1 MTSEQVSAASV
12 AGPQEG
18 PRSKPETSPKQVFE
32 AFQKGFQYY
41 EKGISVLQKKA
52 EKDPASLSKVEKRR
66 LSDFEVCKQGGQKAG
81 EDGKLISIETPAGT
95 SHEGIPVEGMVKNL
109 REQIQERR
117 KVNISQLHG
126 TALDKISEEISE
138 MERILSVIE
147 SNSKPFRHARIEE
160 GLTDPAF
167 FDERTKAEASII
179 SEDGLRKSENP
190 SDSDRVKEDWY
201 DAEQSLNRRREL
213 ILPKEKAVSEQE
225 QIEEVLDQ
233 LSSLVDRKGQ
243 IGSALQPEPSTLTP
257 EVAAPVSEGPA
268 TATPEPVTPKST
280 PLPESSSPAETTSPT
295 VELSPRDHK
304 PEFFIDNL
312 YDQEHVAKIDDI
324 RGGGKLSVEKKALEN
339 LVFTEK
345 DGKQTVSD
353 LLTQVAGPMRAG
365 ETEPTYRSRLVSE
378 VARRLR
384 FQGDNRGSNDP
395 LFRELKTR
403 GLLDEEGKSGR
414 LLQAAEGMINLYLE
428 DDNALMMEDYRRF
441 REDGRFYL
449 TAADEEA
456 AGERRLS
463 GSMSLFS
470 EKGERKLMPDRDLFA
485 SAMVS
490 EYMMDIPYETTPDG
504 KTTTFREKVTE
515 LDGKRKAA
523 KDQGNRG
530 EFDVLTDEVTGLRQE
545 FYSKLE
551 NVLVKRSRGKGVTES
566 SYNPFDP
573 KRNLFENQVYQ
584 QLGLLLN
591 KQTTPDLLSALVDH
605 YVEHNNY
612 AKGKEALLAKL
623 KNLYDLKE
631 GELVV
636 PNFLIYAQEGT
647 DFMERKMIRKP
658 ELHKIEKYIRPKKF
672 IKEGPYVDVR
682 VPYEESAPSTVT
694 PPEKKGDGETG
705 KTPEAAPAGKEEGEG
720 EKEPKGEGKNPE
732 GAPAAED
739 EKLEELASNLDAG
752 AGFINKERKVQNMLQ
767 VADHL
772 FADDLRTETK
782 SFWYRA
788 RDKALG
794 WSYRIP
800 LLGGV
805 IRGMAHPVQMI
816 WQQGLARS
824 VFEQQH
830 IRFAADLNATL
841 QATGGKGIPVEMT
854 IEMAQKAIDEG
865 IALKKQEKNI
875 LKKFSW
881 MVTDTLKGITGISQT
896 SEQQLAKK
904 WLGDELAKPEDQRVA
919 ELRMTGS
926 QTISEQTDL
935 GERYAQWN
943 KTLTFEQSN
952 KVKVSSEAGETR
964 HQLPAEMQKP
974 VSDRLKGFIV
984 EFAEG
989 KLTEKQLIEKVNE
1002 YLMGEVRADLI
1013 KTDPNLAKE
1022 LDTQEVGSNILN
1034 LARYVT
1040 GKDKQGNVVEEN
1052 RWQRYKTEKG
1062 KEQSKWEELEV
1073 NLLVGKAEF
1082 GRVRGHKEMGFLA
1095 DNLARRLSERGGVS
1109 EKLQAG
1115 AAAYAKDITT
1125 NVASYAA
1132 GYWGAALGMSIL
1144 NIPKNTALKVLGGFA
1159 GIAGGAAF
1167 KETGFAIMPL
1177 AKKLEFTKWGH
1188 KFTPFMIKGRY
1199 LKEVEQLSREA
1210 AKGRLTPERAKIRK
1224 EMGTLLVPRL
1234 KVQELLEGVG
1244 SNAGLESLVYKKDD
1258 LTVDEAKRL
1267 FSQLVDIKARMRL
1280 TDQSQTGAMDFKTQN
1295 YFEFVEG
1302 HENQQNERLT
1312 AALEQGIVKLI
1323 KSGQEGLLG
1332 ANNSFDR
1339 FDNMTAVAEAQLR
1352 YSSADKKAMG
1362 KWLQKE
1368 KGLTK
1373 QEADNWISTMQPDI
1387 DLQIQKTDSIKAK
1400 NRRLTRLTLI
1410 RGASTFLKASITGM
1424 ATEGIMDFVQ
1434 DVQHG
1439 GFQEAFGELKEIYVD
1454 GKPPLELNDQG
1465 QLVADLTTGQKFYLG
1480 ARYWVEPPFPSTGH
1494 FTQIDNVNLNLPG
1507 ALSYQEQVINGH
1519 TYQALIDIR
1528 TGDVKMDLT
1537 GFKLDYKDVNGDSH
1551 LELVAIDDA
1560 TGQIRGG
1567 LTGGETYVTDLFH
1580 QAGIDLKPDG
1590 IRESIPQQVEAFN
1603 PAAIVPKGADIN
1615 GDGTVDVTTKIPDN
1629 TSWQYDPASGKM
1641 DLHGTNIDGTDR
1653 VLIEDATISPD
1664 GQITGGDYDHN
1675 LITINN
1681 TPGGAGPEI
1690 NVEPVSG
1697 SEIWG
1702 AAAHYRVVHAHAES
1716 TEAIR
1721 NQTFS
1726 TNDSTGE
1733 HPIGV
1738 RYTFPGHTIRN
1749 PNTGVIETLDQ
1760 AAADNR
1766 VGLYLQIP
1774 HFGPLGEDVGIFVP
1788 AHFDAS
1794 LNKFVVDFDPTD
1806 TTTMIKLPDGTEV
1819 SMADFSQ
1826 NFLNEA
1832 KLAEYVRQNG
1842 GPGILDSETWYEGR
1856 EFFNLAN
1863 PDGDITHQGRI
1874 LGGYFDTDS
1883 KATEFGFT
1891 PAPGQDNHG
1900 AFIAIHADHGSG
1912 AVDLTI
1918 PEGPPQ
1924 PSPSIPEINVG
1935 PISDTNTIDQ
1945 LGYRVESPPFA
1956 FTYEPNPMIPMRE
1969 NIEKGE
1975 GGKAVISDRAGQ
1987 PQTGS
1992 ATQTPA
1998 TVVPPTAAKTAPSPV
2013 VEEPAFVEVPAGEEK
2028 KESRLATPAKKI
2040 ELTDEEKQRLE
2051 KMTEQAK
2058 KVLNTE
2064 KSPGKKYSEE
2074 VYKQLLEA
2082 IKLTSKD
2089 KFTDEQIR
2097 EYLDQS
2103 LEASLSNDEEV
2114 VAHVKGNRAVGYD
2127 DNLETAV
2134 EYLKSICLKLG
2145 INNTQDLK
2153 DYYLIRLVG
2162 KVEEQL
2168 SKKDPAKRNS
2178 ALHRMASLAAVMD
2191 LADRG
2196 ELDFSTPVVVEQD
2209 KNPTPDTQPS
2219 AIKTDKKPADD
2230 EEEKK

>member
-705 KTPEAAPAGKEEGEG
+705 KTPEAAPAVKPKDISPSTMADTIKIPTVKKDTSDSTKADTVRIPREEAPAEAVLATDVPVIVKETKPGIGKVIVDKAKQAW
-720 EKEPKGEGKNPE
+720 EKLKTADQNERAKNKARRQALVAKVKSLLPKGE
-732 GAPAAED
+732 AD
-739 EKLEELASNLDAG
+739 E
-752 AGFINKERKVQNMLQ
+752 V
-767 VADHL
+767 
-772 FADDLRTETK
+772 
-782 SFWYRA
+782 
-788 RDKALG
+788 
-794 WSYRIP
+794 
-800 LLGGV
+800 
-805 IRGMAHPVQMI
+805 
-816 WQQGLARS
+816 
-824 VFEQQH
+824 
-830 IRFAADLNATL
+830 AADLEVVEAVEEGATAEGPSFKDKVGASW
-841 QATGGKGIPVEMT
+841 QSAKAKVGEATG
-854 IEMAQKAIDEG
+854 
-865 IALKKQEKNI
+865 
-875 LKKFSW
+875 
-881 MVTDTLKGITGISQT
+881 
-896 SEQQLAKK
+896 
-904 WLGDELAKPEDQRVA
+904 
-919 ELRMTGS
+919 
-926 QTISEQTDL
+926 
-935 GERYAQWN
+935 
-943 KTLTFEQSN
+943 
-952 KVKVSSEAGETR
+952 KVSST
-964 HQLPAEMQKP
+964 
-974 VSDRLKGFIV
+974 V
-984 EFAEG
+984 
-989 KLTEKQLIEKVNE
+989 
-1002 YLMGEVRADLI
+1002 
-1013 KTDPNLAKE
+1013 KE
-1022 LDTQEVGSNILN
+1022 N
-1034 LARYVT
+1034 
-1040 GKDKQGNVVEEN
+1040 
-1052 RWQRYKTEKG
+1052 W
-1062 KEQSKWEELEV
+1062 
-1073 NLLVGKAEF
+1073 
-1082 GRVRGHKEMGFLA
+1082 
-1095 DNLARRLSERGGVS
+1095 
-1109 EKLQAG
+1109 EKL
-1115 AAAYAKDITT
+1115 K
-1125 NVASYAA
+1125 
-1132 GYWGAALGMSIL
+1132 
-1144 NIPKNTALKVLGGFA
+1144 TAD
-1159 GIAGGAAF
+1159 
-1167 KETGFAIMPL
+1167 
-1177 AKKLEFTKWGH
+1177 
-1188 KFTPFMIKGRY
+1188 
-1199 LKEVEQLSREA
+1199 QN
-1210 AKGRLTPERAKIRK
+1210 ERAKNKARRQALVAKLQNLIRK
-1224 EMGTLLVPRL
+1224 
-1234 KVQELLEGVG
+1234 
-1244 SNAGLESLVYKKDD
+1244 
-1258 LTVDEAKRL
+1258 
-1267 FSQLVDIKARMRL
+1267 
-1280 TDQSQTGAMDFKTQN
+1280 
-1295 YFEFVEG
+1295 
-1302 HENQQNERLT
+1302 
-1312 AALEQGIVKLI
+1312 
-1323 KSGQEGLLG
+1323 
-1332 ANNSFDR
+1332 
-1339 FDNMTAVAEAQLR
+1339 
-1352 YSSADKKAMG
+1352 
-1362 KWLQKE
+1362 
-1368 KGLTK
+1368 
-1373 QEADNWISTMQPDI
+1373 
-1387 DLQIQKTDSIKAK
+1387 
-1400 NRRLTRLTLI
+1400 
-1410 RGASTFLKASITGM
+1410 
-1424 ATEGIMDFVQ
+1424 
-1434 DVQHG
+1434 
-1439 GFQEAFGELKEIYVD
+1439 
-1454 GKPPLELNDQG
+1454 
-1465 QLVADLTTGQKFYLG
+1465 
-1480 ARYWVEPPFPSTGH
+1480 
-1494 FTQIDNVNLNLPG
+1494 
-1507 ALSYQEQVINGH
+1507 
-1519 TYQALIDIR
+1519 
-1528 TGDVKMDLT
+1528 
-1537 GFKLDYKDVNGDSH
+1537 
-1551 LELVAIDDA
+1551 
-1560 TGQIRGG
+1560 
-1567 LTGGETYVTDLFH
+1567 
-1580 QAGIDLKPDG
+1580 
-1590 IRESIPQQVEAFN
+1590 
-1603 PAAIVPKGADIN
+1603 PK
-1615 GDGTVDVTTKIPDN
+1615 
-1629 TSWQYDPASGKM
+1629 
-1641 DLHGTNIDGTDR
+1641 
-1653 VLIEDATISPD
+1653 
-1664 GQITGGDYDHN
+1664 
-1675 LITINN
+1675 
-1681 TPGGAGPEI
+1681 
-1690 NVEPVSG
+1690 
-1697 SEIWG
+1697 
-1702 AAAHYRVVHAHAES
+1702 
-1716 TEAIR
+1716 
-1721 NQTFS
+1721 
-1726 TNDSTGE
+1726 
-1733 HPIGV
+1733 
-1738 RYTFPGHTIRN
+1738 
-1749 PNTGVIETLDQ
+1749 
-1760 AAADNR
+1760 
-1766 VGLYLQIP
+1766 
-1774 HFGPLGEDVGIFVP
+1774 
-1788 AHFDAS
+1788 
-1794 LNKFVVDFDPTD
+1794 
-1806 TTTMIKLPDGTEV
+1806 
-1819 SMADFSQ
+1819 
-1826 NFLNEA
+1826 
-1832 KLAEYVRQNG
+1832 
-1842 GPGILDSETWYEGR
+1842 
-1856 EFFNLAN
+1856 
-1863 PDGDITHQGRI
+1863 
-1874 LGGYFDTDS
+1874 
-1883 KATEFGFT
+1883 
-1891 PAPGQDNHG
+1891 
-1900 AFIAIHADHGSG
+1900 
-1912 AVDLTI
+1912 
-1918 PEGPPQ
+1918 
-1924 PSPSIPEINVG
+1924 
-1935 PISDTNTIDQ
+1935 
-1945 LGYRVESPPFA
+1945 
-1956 FTYEPNPMIPMRE
+1956 
-1969 NIEKGE
+1969 
-1975 GGKAVISDRAGQ
+1975 
-1987 PQTGS
+1987 
-1992 ATQTPA
+1992 
-1998 TVVPPTAAKTAPSPV
+1998 
-2013 VEEPAFVEVPAGEEK
+2013 
-2028 KESRLATPAKKI
+2028 
-2040 ELTDEEKQRLE
+2040 
-2051 KMTEQAK
+2051 
-2058 KVLNTE
+2058 
-2064 KSPGKKYSEE
+2064 
-2074 VYKQLLEA
+2074 
-2082 IKLTSKD
+2082 
-2089 KFTDEQIR
+2089 
-2097 EYLDQS
+2097 
-2103 LEASLSNDEEV
+2103 
-2114 VAHVKGNRAVGYD
+2114 
-2127 DNLETAV
+2127 
-2134 EYLKSICLKLG
+2134 
-2145 INNTQDLK
+2145 
-2153 DYYLIRLVG
+2153 
-2162 KVEEQL
+2162 
-2168 SKKDPAKRNS
+2168 
-2178 ALHRMASLAAVMD
+2178 
-2191 LADRG
+2191 
-2196 ELDFSTPVVVEQD
+2196 
-2209 KNPTPDTQPS
+2209 
-2219 AIKTDKKPADD
+2219 
-2230 EEEKK
+2230 

>member
-1 MTSEQVSAASV
+1 
-12 AGPQEG
+12 
-18 PRSKPETSPKQVFE
+18 
-32 AFQKGFQYY
+32 
-41 EKGISVLQKKA
+41 
-52 EKDPASLSKVEKRR
+52 
-66 LSDFEVCKQGGQKAG
+66 
-81 EDGKLISIETPAGT
+81 
-95 SHEGIPVEGMVKNL
+95 
-109 REQIQERR
+109 
-117 KVNISQLHG
+117 
-126 TALDKISEEISE
+126 
-138 MERILSVIE
+138 
-147 SNSKPFRHARIEE
+147 
-160 GLTDPAF
+160 
-167 FDERTKAEASII
+167 
-179 SEDGLRKSENP
+179 
-190 SDSDRVKEDWY
+190 
-201 DAEQSLNRRREL
+201 
-213 ILPKEKAVSEQE
+213 
-225 QIEEVLDQ
+225 
-233 LSSLVDRKGQ
+233 
-243 IGSALQPEPSTLTP
+243 
-257 EVAAPVSEGPA
+257 
-268 TATPEPVTPKST
+268 
-280 PLPESSSPAETTSPT
+280 
-295 VELSPRDHK
+295 
-304 PEFFIDNL
+304 
-312 YDQEHVAKIDDI
+312 
-324 RGGGKLSVEKKALEN
+324 
-339 LVFTEK
+339 
-345 DGKQTVSD
+345 
-353 LLTQVAGPMRAG
+353 
-365 ETEPTYRSRLVSE
+365 
-378 VARRLR
+378 
-384 FQGDNRGSNDP
+384 
-395 LFRELKTR
+395 
-403 GLLDEEGKSGR
+403 
-414 LLQAAEGMINLYLE
+414 
-428 DDNALMMEDYRRF
+428 
-441 REDGRFYL
+441 
-449 TAADEEA
+449 
-456 AGERRLS
+456 
-463 GSMSLFS
+463 
-470 EKGERKLMPDRDLFA
+470 
-485 SAMVS
+485 
-490 EYMMDIPYETTPDG
+490 
-504 KTTTFREKVTE
+504 
-515 LDGKRKAA
+515 
-523 KDQGNRG
+523 
-530 EFDVLTDEVTGLRQE
+530 
-545 FYSKLE
+545 
-551 NVLVKRSRGKGVTES
+551 
-566 SYNPFDP
+566 
-573 KRNLFENQVYQ
+573 
-584 QLGLLLN
+584 
-591 KQTTPDLLSALVDH
+591 
-605 YVEHNNY
+605 
-612 AKGKEALLAKL
+612 
-623 KNLYDLKE
+623 
-631 GELVV
+631 
-636 PNFLIYAQEGT
+636 
-647 DFMERKMIRKP
+647 
-658 ELHKIEKYIRPKKF
+658 
-672 IKEGPYVDVR
+672 
-682 VPYEESAPSTVT
+682 
-694 PPEKKGDGETG
+694 
-705 KTPEAAPAGKEEGEG
+705 
-720 EKEPKGEGKNPE
+720 
-732 GAPAAED
+732 PAAED

-752 AGFINKERKVQNMLQ
+752 AGFIDKERKAQNILQ

-816 WQQGLARS
+816 WQQSLARS

-841 QATGGKGIPVEMT
+841 KKTGGKGIPVEMT
-854 IEMAQKAIDEG
+854 IEMAQKAVDEG
-865 IALKKQEKNI
+865 RKIRRSQNWARRLAWS
-875 LKKFSW
+875 LS
-881 MVTDTLKGITGISQT
+881 DTSKGLLGVSQT
-896 SEQQLAKK
+896 SEQILGKQ
-904 WLGDELAKPEDQRVA
+904 WLEAELAKPEDQRVA

-964 HQLPAEMQKP
+964 YQLPAEMRKP
-974 VSDRLKGFIV
+974 VGDRLKGFIA

-1002 YLMGEVRADLI
+1002 YLMGEVRTDLI

-1082 GRVRGHKEMGFLA
+1082 GRVRGRKEMGFLA
-1095 DNLARRLSERGGVS
+1095 DNLSIRLSERGGVS

-1115 AAAYAKDITT
+1115 AAAYSKDIVT

-1132 GYWGAALGMSIL
+1132 GYWGTALGMSIL

-1177 AKKLEFTKWGH
+1177 AKKLEFTKWGY

-1210 AKGRLTPERAKIRK
+1210 AKGRLTLERARIRK

-1280 TDQSQTGAMDFKTQN
+1280 TDQSQTGAMDYKTQN

-1323 KSGQEGLLG
+1323 KSGQESLLG
-1332 ANNSFDR
+1332 TNKSFDR

-1373 QEADNWISTMQPDI
+1373 QEADNWISTMLPDI
-1387 DLQIQKTDSIKAK
+1387 DLQIQKEDSINSIKW
-1400 NRRLTRLTLI
+1400 RLWRKTLK
-1410 RGASTFLKASITGM
+1410 RGFSTFTKAAITGM
-1424 ATEGIMDFVQ
+1424 ATEGIRDFVQ
-1434 DVQHG
+1434 DVQQG
-1439 GFQEAFGELKEIYVD
+1439 GFQEAFGELKQIYVD

-1465 QLVADLTTGQKFYLG
+1465 QPVADLTTGQKLYLG

-1494 FTQIDNVNLNLPG
+1494 FTQIDNVNLNLSG

-1528 TGDVKMDLT
+1528 TGDVKMDLS
-1537 GFKLDYKDVNGDSH
+1537 GFKLDYKDINGDSN
-1551 LELVAIDDA
+1551 LELVAISDA
-1560 TGQIRGG
+1560 DGQVITNGFPD
-1567 LTGGETYVTDLFH
+1567 GEAFVTDLFH
-1580 QAGIDLKPDG
+1580 RAGIDLKQDG
-1590 IRESIPQQVEAFN
+1590 IRGSVPQQVEAFN
-1603 PAAIVPKGADIN
+1603 PAAVVNKGADIN

-1629 TSWQYDPASGKM
+1629 TSWQYDYASGKM

-1675 LITINN
+1675 LITIDN
-1681 TPGGAGPEI
+1681 GSSISGEL
-1690 NVEPVSG
+1690 G
-1697 SEIWG
+1697 SEINIEPPKSGQEIWD

-1738 RYTFPGHTIRN
+1738 RYTFPGHTIHN
-1749 PNTGVIETLDQ
+1749 PDTGVTESLAQ
-1760 AAADNR
+1760 AAEDNR

-1774 HFGPLGEDVGIFVP
+1774 HFGSLGEDVGIFVP

-1863 PDGDITHQGRI
+1863 PDGDIMHQGRI

-1883 KATEFGFT
+1883 KATEYGFT
-1891 PAPGQDNHG
+1891 PAPGQGEEG
-1900 AFIAIHADHGSG
+1900 AFIAIHAVHGSG
-1912 AVDLTI
+1912 EVDLTI

-1935 PISDTNTIDQ
+1935 SISDTNTINQ

-1956 FTYEPNPMIPMRE
+1956 FTYEPNPMIPSRE

-1975 GGKAVISDRAGQ
+1975 SGKATVSDRTGQ
-1987 PQTGS
+1987 PQPTGPT
-1992 ATQTPA
+1992 TQVPA
-1998 TVVPPTAAKTAPSPV
+1998 TAVPPTAAKT
-2013 VEEPAFVEVPAGEEK
+2013 EPAPADEVLQSALEEK
-2028 KESRLATPAKKI
+2028 KQSLNEMKERKRKNRIIPGDTDEKIAGLEEEIVSLESKLATPAKKI
-2040 ELTDEEKQRLE
+2040 ELTAEEKQRLE

-2058 KVLNTE
+2058 KILNTE

-2097 EYLDQS
+2097 EYFDQS
-2103 LEASLSNDEEV
+2103 LESSLVDDKDAI
-2114 VAHVKGNRAVGYD
+2114 AHDRKKATVGYD
-2127 DNLETAV
+2127 DNLETALQ
-2134 EYLKSICLKLG
+2134 YLKDICTKAG
-2145 INNTQDLK
+2145 INNAEKLK
-2153 DYYLIRLVG
+2153 EYYLTRLSD
-2162 KVEEQL
+2162 KVISQL
-2168 SKKDPAKRNS
+2168 SEKDPAKKNP
-2178 ALHRMASLAAVMD
+2178 ALHRMASLAAVMKLSD
-2191 LADRG
+2191 EG
-2196 ELDFSTPVVVEQD
+2196 KLDFEE
-2209 KNPTPDTQPS
+2209 KS
-2219 AIKTDKKPADD
+2219 AKIEVPEIETNLNNNYQEFLKL
-2230 EEEKK
+2230 EEEGKVEASSFYPTGSGKYVWQEVIYGKERQKSGDDCYRGYLMIESTDFPKALEMLKMIGDKRKEEGKRLDFKWLLMTPPDGLIVDKWAEYVKDEKNFGKYNGLEAIDPRIVIYGDDAAEVQEILSTLAENPGWGEIEKNRINASGGKPENAPRRPGTNIYSFQNKELRSLNWNDKAGYSEYEAADPDWRENKIGDKTVLNN